1 MALPNAFIVGVPKS
15 GTTSVFSAL
24 SRQPG
29 VCPSIT
35 KEAHFFD
42 PLRYGDSLPPLSE
55 YEKLFAPRAGDTVL
69 LEATPGY
76 FHGGAAIAEKIREVS
91 PQGKVAIILREP
103 GARAYS
109 WYRFQRTRLKLPQ
122 DLSFDDYITEC
133 AKFGAEAEST
143 KGRGPWTGLSGGL
156 YSHWLPDWQ
165 RVFGDDLLVMF
176 SEDFRNEPEASLR
189 RIGTHLGINVV
200 DYEVSDKNVSVDIS
214 NARVQKV
221 ALRLNNAGERLW
233 RRFPGLK
240 SRMMGAYY
248 RMNARNRQDKKM
260 SDEARVSLDD
270 YFAESI
276 AELHN
281 QLPNV
286 PQGWGRK

>member
-24 SRQPG
+24 SQQPG
-29 VCPSIT
+29 VCPSAT

-42 PLRYGDSLPPLSE
+42 PLRYGEPLPPLSE
-55 YEKLFAPRAGDTVL
+55 YEKLFAPREGDTVL

-76 FHGGAAIAEKIREVS
+76 FHGGAAIAERIREVS
-91 PQGKVAIILREP
+91 PHGKVAVILREP

-109 WYRFQRTRLKLPQ
+109 WYRFQRTRVKLPQ

-133 AKFGAEAEST
+133 AKYGPEAEST

-165 RVFGDDLLVMF
+165 RVFGQDLLVMF

-189 RIGTHLGINVV
+189 RIGAHLGIEIV
-200 DYEVSDKNVSVDIS
+200 DSDVSDKNVSVDIS
-214 NARVQKV
+214 NARVQKI
-221 ALRLNNAGERLW
+221 ALKLNNAG
-233 RRFPGLK
+233 
-240 SRMMGAYY
+240 
-248 RMNARNRQDKKM
+248 
-260 SDEARVSLDD
+260 
-270 YFAESI
+270 
-276 AELHN
+276 
-281 QLPNV
+281 
-286 PQGWGRK
+286 